1 MEYQFGLTMVA
12 FFTALAAMVG
22 SIAAAIFAINA
33 VIDVKA
39 LQKSTH
45 TMMTNMKPAEE
56 FFSDTDEQEVLDA
69 ITKAEDQ
76 FNGLR
81 GVENEHDII

>member
-1 MEYQFGLTMVA
+1 MEYQFALTMLG

-22 SIAAAIFAINA
+22 SIAAALFSINA

-39 LQKSTH
+39 LQNSTH
-45 TMMTNMKPAEE
+45 SMISNMKPADE
-56 FFSDTDEQEVLDA
+56 FFDDTSEQEVRDA
-69 ITKAEDQ
+69 INKAEDQ